1 MYTTGLH
8 KDTEID
14 FLKQQ
19 KESTY
24 SESSG
29 DFKSYPKPNIRGK
42 FIFIGDTKFIIKGV
56 SYGAFKAE
64 EDGREYQDLEKI
76 EMDFALMSKNG
87 INTVRIPHTTPP
99 RHLLDIAHKHGLKV
113 MIGLSAEQYVG
124 YLIDK
129 KKAPDIDQMI
139 QEKVRTCLHHPAL
152 LCISIGNEIPASMVR
167 WLGHKKVEKYLKR
180 IYRLVKKEDPDAI
193 VTYVNYP
200 TTEYLHLPF
209 LDAICF
215 NVYLE
220 SKFTFESYLYRL
232 QNIAGNRPLIMGEIG
247 LDAMRNGEEKQARTL
262 EWQIKSVF
270 DTGCCGLFIFSW
282 TDEWFRGEEEVM
294 DWEFGLTT
302 KSRDAKPAL
311 YAVSSS
317 FENSPFGRYDTWPRF
332 SVIVCVYNGSDT
344 IYECLDGLLK
354 LKYPNFEVIVI
365 NDGSTDNTME
375 IASAFPF
382 KIIDSPNMG
391 LSHARNLG
399 LQHADGEYIVY
410 LDSDAFPDQDW
421 LSYLAL
427 EFESTGFAAIGGPN
441 IIPQNVGLVAESVNH
456 APGSPTHIMI
466 TDRIAEHIPGCNM
479 AFNKERLMEIG
490 GFDTRFRVAGDDVD
504 VCWRLQ
510 EMGYEIGLAP
520 SALVWHHRR
529 KTVNG
534 YWKQQVGYGK
544 AEALLEQKW
553 PKKYND
559 FGHRPWEGKIY
570 GDGTTYLAAL
580 SKTRIYGGVWG
591 SAPFQSIYDFGRK
604 NFQSVTLMPEWY
616 LICSTLLLLSLFGLI
631 WKPLFLFL
639 PLSMAFAFTPLS
651 MVIPRIFELNPP
663 FLKNKGYFQKKK
675 FQFLTIFLFMIQ
687 PLARLTGRIKYN
699 LTPWRRFNK
708 SFFSW
713 RIFGKIAIWT
723 ENWISPDI
731 RLENLESDLN
741 KINATVV
748 RGGDF
753 DNWDLALKGGGF
765 GGVRLLMASEDHAK
779 GSQYI
784 RYRITPH
791 FTILAK
797 ISLLFIL
804 IITVAAL
811 IDLNLFAFAGFS
823 FLLLMILGRI
833 YWDCSIAAGCS
844 VHAINKQISS
854 DGE

>member
-1 MYTTGLH
+1 MYTKDLH
-8 KDTEID
+8 QDTEIY
-14 FLKQQ
+14 FLKQE
-19 KESTY
+19 KIGIASVESD
-24 SESSG
+24 
-29 DFKSYPKPNIRGK
+29 DFISYPKPNIRGK
-42 FIFIGDTKFIIKGV
+42 FIFIGDSKFIIKGV
-56 SYGAFKAE
+56 SYGAFKAD
-64 EDGREYQDLEKI
+64 EDGKEYQDQEKI
-76 EMDFALMSKNG
+76 DMDFSLMSKNG

-99 RHLLDIAHKHGLKV
+99 RHLLDIAQKYGLKV

-139 QEKVRTCLHHPAL
+139 REKVRICLHHPAL
-152 LCISIGNEIPASMVR
+152 LCVSIGNEIPASMVR

-247 LDAMRNGEEKQARTL
+247 LDAMRNGEEKQAKTL

-302 KSRDAKPAL
+302 KTRDPKPAL
-311 YAVSSS
+311 FAVSSA
-317 FENSPFGRYDTWPRF
+317 FEKSPFGWRESWPRF

-354 LKYPNFEVIVI
+354 LQYPNFEVIVI
-365 NDGSTDNTME
+365 NDGSTDHTME

-382 KIIDSPNMG
+382 KIIDSPNLG

-421 LSYLAL
+421 LSYLVL

-441 IIPQNVGLVAESVNH
+441 IVPRNVGLVAESVNH
-456 APGSPTHIMI
+456 SPGSPTHIMI

-504 VCWRLQ
+504 VCWKLQ
-510 EMGYEIGLAP
+510 EMGYKIGLAP

-529 KTVNG
+529 KTVRG

-591 SAPFQSIYDFGRK
+591 SAPFQSVYDFGRK
-604 NFQSVTLMPEWY
+604 NFKSVTLMPEWY
-616 LICSTLLLLSLFGLI
+616 IICTTLLAISLFGFI
-631 WKPLFLFL
+631 WKPLLLFL
-639 PLSMAFAFTPLS
+639 PLSLAFAFTPLS
-651 MVIPRIFELNPP
+651 MVVPKIFELNPP

-675 FQFLTIFLFMIQ
+675 FQLLTIFLFMIQ
-687 PLARLTGRIKYN
+687 PLARLTGRIKNN
-699 LTPWRRFNK
+699 LTPWRRFNRN
-708 SFFSW
+708 FFSW
-713 RIFGKIAIWT
+713 KIFGKLAIWT

-731 RLENLESDLN
+731 RLEYLESDLS

-753 DNWDLALKGGGF
+753 DNWDLALNGGGF

-784 RYRITPH
+784 RYRIMPKI
-791 FTILAK
+791 TILAK
-797 ISLLFIL
+797 LCLLFISS
-804 IITVAAL
+804 ISIASF
-811 IDLNLFAFAGFS
+811 IDGNLFAFTVFS
-823 FLLLMILGRI
+823 FLLLIIMGRI
-833 YWDCSIAAGCS
+833 FWDCSIAAGCS